1 MIMINPKLIAIFF
14 LSVGLCNG
22 VLGLQNGRLKN
33 KQITASSSWPGLY
46 TWRARLHHSQAWCAR
61 YNNHNQWLKFDFLR
75 PTKVTG
81 IALQGRSNVHQWV
94 TRFLLHSSLDNVHW
108 NVYRYKNN
116 DKVSIY
122 GNVVSRSSRSTV
134 TEIAVEGL
142 GTRQGKSSNGTEWPT
157 RRRS

>member
-1 MIMINPKLIAIFF
+1 MIMINPKLIAAFF

-22 VLGLQNGRLKN
+22 VLGLQNGRLKK

-122 GNVVSRSSRSTV
+122 GY
-134 TEIAVEGL
+134 IGFAFL
-142 GTRQGKSSNGTEWPT
+142 FF
-157 RRRS
+157 